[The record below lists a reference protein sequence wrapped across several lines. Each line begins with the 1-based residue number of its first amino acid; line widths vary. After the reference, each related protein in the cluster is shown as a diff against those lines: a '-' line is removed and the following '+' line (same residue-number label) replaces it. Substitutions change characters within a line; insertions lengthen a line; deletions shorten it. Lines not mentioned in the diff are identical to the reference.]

1 MSSKFKKAKLDSV
14 LQQSSRSLAQLRV
27 AGRGL
32 YRGSKTE
39 LRVQVTAKGF
49 PLKSNTLFVGSYAMD
64 PTEGLLLCA
73 TQSPHISK
81 FFVGCLKYAVAQPQ
95 TPFE

>member
-27 AGRGL
+27 AA
-32 YRGSKTE
+32 KTE

-95 TPFE
+95 TPFEL